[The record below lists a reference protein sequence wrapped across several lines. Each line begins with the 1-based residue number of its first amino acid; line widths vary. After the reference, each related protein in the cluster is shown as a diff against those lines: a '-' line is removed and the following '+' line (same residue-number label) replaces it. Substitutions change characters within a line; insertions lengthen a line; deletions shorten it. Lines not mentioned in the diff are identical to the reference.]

1 MPINLKLLTLEV
13 WNNPNIDFF
22 EWAIL
27 HQLASIDRTTF
38 SLFFGNGSPT
48 SWCSN
53 NAWSLRQTIRFT
65 CTHTSNNESQI
76 FPCHHS
82 IQSITL

>member
-27 HQLASIDRTTF
+27 YQLASIDRTTF
-38 SLFFGNGSPT
+38 SLFLGNGSPT

-53 NAWSLRQTIRFT
+53 NA
-65 CTHTSNNESQI
+65 
-76 FPCHHS
+76 
-82 IQSITL
+82 